1 MLIFIIYNVQ
11 LGLSQVS
18 LGSLIN
24 RTEVGTASISIP
36 VAPISVTL
44 CL

>member
-1 MLIFIIYNVQ
+1 MLIFINYNVQ
-11 LGLSQVS
+11 LGLPQVP

-24 RTEVGTASISIP
+24 RTEIGTASISI